1 MDNENEKRRLVGYH
15 IWRKLSGMTD
25 DELQSFS
32 REIKDGADQHYT
44 VWEMIED
51 AEHDARRDMIRDLT
65 KRMVELSD
73 IEPKNRLGVLFERE
87 PEIPT
92 PWPHRH
98 DAHVIEAGRTANRVK
113 LGGGGAR

>member
-73 IEPKNRLGVLFERE
+73 IEPKDWAFFLNASRKFQL
-87 PEIPT
+87 
-92 PWPHRH
+92 H
-98 DAHVIEAGRTANRVK
+98 GRTDMTRT
-113 LGGGGAR
+113 